1 MVAQATRP
9 FGPQGRRGLSLW
21 RLAERRSTLQNRSM
35 TKIAPWVLVSALAA
49 AHLLFGTHIAR
60 AANADP
66 GDAVVR
72 TQSGSV
78 EGLAQG
84 NVLSF
89 KGLRYAAAP
98 VGELR
103 WRAPQPVVP
112 WEGTRQARERGASC
126 IQKPELSIAAG
137 AGDPRP
143 IDEDCLFLNVW
154 TPRTA
159 PAARLP
165 VMVWIHGGALIMGS
179 GGLPVYDGAAFAQRG
194 AVLVTLNYRMGA
206 LGFFNHPGL
215 AKADPET
222 PINFGLLDQI
232 AALQWVQRNIAAF
245 GGDPGN
251 VTIFGQSAG
260 AESVLAL
267 FASPLAKGLFHKGI
281 AQSPY
286 GIPSHTLAKARATA
300 AKVATALK
308 LNGEN
313 ATAAELRG
321 VPAQAFEQLNDK
333 SLSLAPSF
341 VVGDSVLPQP
351 ILTVFQQGGEAR
363 VPLIIGNT
371 SDDGSIAV
379 DFGLD
384 PAAIVKRLG
393 AARIAVKALYPKGIA
408 DDQLGRET
416 VRDLVFSAFAR
427 RIAYLHTARAPTWRY
442 HYGYVPSGVRGRTP
456 GVAHGA
462 DVALTMGTLDL
473 CQCLGAPASEQDRE
487 ASRRAVTFW
496 FDFAR
501 TGTPV
506 PGDAAAWPRDGQR
519 DSKLLEFGEA
529 DAVRAD
535 FMKTRVNTFIG
546 TLKLLGSFTAAR

>member
-1 MVAQATRP
+1 MA
-9 FGPQGRRGLSLW
+9 
-21 RLAERRSTLQNRSM
+21 LAALLQNRPM
-35 TKIAPWVLVSALAA
+35 KMPRAWIVAPVFALAS
-49 AHLLFGTHIAR
+49 LLFLPQGAR
-60 AANADP
+60 AAAP
-66 GDAVVR
+66 GDALVA
-72 TQSGSV
+72 TPSGNLQGRA
-78 EGLAQG
+78 EAGL
-84 NVLSF
+84 LTF
-89 KGLRYAAAP
+89 KGVPYATPP

-103 WRAPQPVVP
+103 WRAPQPAVP
-112 WEGTRQARERGASC
+112 GQGTRPALERGASC

-143 IDEDCLFLNVW
+143 IGEDCLFLNVW
-154 TPRTA
+154 TPRA
-159 PAARLP
+159 DPAARLP

-179 GGLPVYDGAAFAQRG
+179 GGLTIYDGTNFARRG
-194 AVLVTLNYRMGA
+194 AVVVTLNYRMGA
-206 LGFFNHPGL
+206 LGFFAHPGL
-215 AKADPET
+215 AKADPGT
-222 PINFGLLDQI
+222 PVNFGLLDQV

-267 FASPLAKGLFHKGI
+267 YASPLARGLFHKGI

-286 GIPSHTLAKARATA
+286 GLPSHTLAKARATA
-300 AKVATALK
+300 AKVATALQ
-308 LNGEN
+308 LNGAE

-333 SLSLAPSF
+333 ALSLAPSF
-341 VVGDSVLPQP
+341 VTGDSVLPAP

-384 PAAIVKRLG
+384 PAAIVQRLG
-393 AARIAVKALYPKGIA
+393 AARIAVRALYPKGMP
-408 DDQLGRET
+408 DEQLGRET

-442 HYGYVPSGVRGRTP
+442 YYGYVPSAMRGSAS
-456 GVAHGA
+456 GVAHGG

-473 CQCLGAPASEQDRE
+473 CQCLGAPPSDQDRE
-487 ASRRAVTFW
+487 ASRRAVAHW

-506 PGDAAAWPRDGQR
+506 PGDADTWPRDGQR
-519 DSKLLEFGEA
+519 ASKLLEFGEV
-529 DAVRAD
+529 DTVRTD
-535 FMKTRVNTFIG
+535 FMKTRVNTFIS
-546 TLKLLGSFTAAR
+546 TLKVLGSLTAAR